1 MCLVRGELVE
11 SFRFLGMVS
20 GWVSSMVSPEFVI
33 IISGVLVS
41 IIINH
46 FSRFFHDFFTI
57 FTFFL
62 SKISVSST

>member
-11 SFRFLGMVS
+11 SFRFLDLVS

-46 FSRFFHDFFTI
+46 FSRVFHDFLRFSRV
-57 FTFFL
+57 L
-62 SKISVSST
+62 SKFP